1 MKMRKIL
8 RKAGTVPARSLSL
21 ASLGTVPGFRLGE
34 LGMVTRRGFMA
45 AVAAGVALGVGAEE
59 SAAVRVGIVGVGNR
73 GSGLLHTL
81 LELEGVTVCAVCDVV
96 AERAAA
102 AQAAVEAKGG
112 ARPEAYT
119 GGEMDYERMLARGD
133 LDAVIVATP
142 WDSHARIAV
151 AAMKAGVRPGVE
163 VPAALTVDECWELVR
178 ASRDTGVPCMM
189 LENVCYFQNALTI
202 LRMVRE
208 GLFGE
213 MLCCEGGYQHD
224 CRFLLADDAGNL
236 TWRGRFLAEKNGN
249 QYPTHPIGP
258 IAQWLDIGRG
268 DRFTH
273 ITSVST
279 AARGINAWMKNKFG
293 AEHPLATRA
302 WAQGDVNTTIL
313 RTAKGRTVTLY
324 FDLTT
329 HRPYDLVF
337 RAQGVNGLVIAAHDK
352 ACIENV
358 TPGEDWAP
366 FEPLLERYPH
376 PTWERLQAR
385 AQASGGHGG
394 ADYITLHEFVD
405 AVRRKA
411 EPPQDVFDAAVW
423 SAVVPLTMAS
433 VAEGGRMLEFP
444 DFTEGAWER
453 RAPLPIA

>member
-1 MKMRKIL
+1 M
-8 RKAGTVPARSLSL
+8 AGDSV
-21 ASLGTVPGFRLGE
+21 
-34 LGMVTRRGFMA
+34 VTRRGFMA
-45 AVAAGVALGVGAEE
+45 ATAAAAMGAAMAAESP
-59 SAAVRVGIVGVGNR
+59 SAAEGVVRVGIVGVGNR
-73 GSGLLHTL
+73 GTALLNTL
-81 LELEGVTVCAVCDVV
+81 LQLEGVAIPAVCDVV

-112 ARPEAYT
+112 ARPQAYT
-119 GGEMDYERMLARGD
+119 DGETDYARMLARGD
-133 LDAVIVATP
+133 LDAVLVATP

-151 AAMKAGVRPGVE
+151 AVMRAGVTPGVE
-163 VPAALTVDECWELVR
+163 VPAALTVEDCWDLVR
-178 ASRDTGVPCMM
+178 VSRETGKPCMM

-236 TWRGRFLAEKNGN
+236 TWRGRFMAEKNGN

-273 ITSVST
+273 IASVST
-279 AARGINAWMKNKFG
+279 ASRGINAWMKGKFG
-293 AEHPLATRA
+293 AEHPLATRPY
-302 WAQGDVNTTIL
+302 AQGDVNTTIL

-337 RAQGVNGLVIAAHDK
+337 RAQGLNGLVIAAHDK

-366 FEPLLERYPH
+366 FEPLMERYPH
-376 PTWERLQAR
+376 PLWKRMETR
-385 AQASGGHGG
+385 ALESGGHGG

-405 AVRRKA
+405 AVRRKT
-411 EPPQDVFDAAVW
+411 EPPQDVYDAAVW
-423 SAVVPLTMAS
+423 SAVVPLSMAS

-453 RAPLPIA
+453 RGPLPIA